1 MPNKEIFYTHFLSAY
16 FIFTKHRQCIYQVA
30 QKCIYAT
37 VVTMK
42 IKYSIYQKRVRFLSH
57 WTVQYMPPQ
66 PVTWLS
72 QQTQL
77 TP

>member
-57 WTVQYMPPQ
+57 
-66 PVTWLS
+66 
-72 QQTQL
+72 
-77 TP
+77 